1 MRVILFVFLL
11 LGSMLAGSVLILPAS
26 AASTLP
32 GLTGAEWAIAVS
44 VVDGDTLV
52 LDDGRQVRLVGIQAP
67 KLPLGRRNFK
77 TWPLADDAKSVLERL
92 SLGKRLKLSYGGE
105 RIDRYGRALAHLHD
119 AAGVWIQGALLQQG
133 MARVY
138 SFADNRA
145 VVAEMLARER
155 AARHERLGIWDHR
168 FYAIRTPQSVRR
180 DIGSFQVVEG
190 RVAKVA
196 AVRKNTYLNFGANW
210 REDFT
215 VTLTG
220 RARRLFL
227 KAGLDPGTLEGKLVR
242 VRGWVKSRNG
252 PMINAS
258 HPEQIEVL
266 VE

>member
-1 MRVILFVFLL
+1 MRVILLVFLL
-11 LGSMLAGSVLILPAS
+11 FGATWGHRVS
-26 AASTLP
+26 AAALP
-32 GLTGAEWAIAVS
+32 GLTGAEWGVAVS

-77 TWPLADDAKSVLERL
+77 TWPLADASKAALERL
-92 SLGKRLKLSYGGE
+92 SLGKRLKLSYGGA
-105 RIDRYGRALAHLHD
+105 RIDRYDRALAHLHD
-119 AAGVWIQGALLQQG
+119 AAGVWIQGAMLSAG

-145 VVAEMLARER
+145 VVAEMLTRER
-155 AARHERLGIWDHR
+155 AARRSGLGIWSHR

-196 AVRKNTYLNFGANW
+196 VLRKATYLNFGENW
-210 REDFT
+210 RDDFT
-215 VTLTG
+215 ITLTG
-220 RARRLFL
+220 GARRLFL
-227 KAGLDPGTLEGKLVR
+227 KAGLDPVTLEGKTVR
-242 VRGWVKSRNG
+242 VRGWVKSYNG

-266 VE
+266 AK